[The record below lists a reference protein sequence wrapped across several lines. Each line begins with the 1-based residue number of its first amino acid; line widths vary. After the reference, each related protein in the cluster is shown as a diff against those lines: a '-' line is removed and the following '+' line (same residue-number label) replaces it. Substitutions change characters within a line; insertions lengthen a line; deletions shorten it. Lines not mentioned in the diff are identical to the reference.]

1 MPVMDIYQNQDR
13 EEQNIV
19 TRGSFNG
26 DWGGNFVAVKYSKR
40 PPGPKGE
47 TTIWASTLTAAPI
60 RRSDR
65 HRRRH
70 SRTRIA
76 RTATVR
82 TARWIT
88 SWCSS
93 IRCCATS
100 GRNDQ
105 IVGRNGAT

>member
-47 TTIWASTLTAAPI
+47 TTIWAYYLFNPDRSSNPPKRPASAAAQP
-60 RRSDR
+60 DTDCENC
-65 HRRRH
+65 HRQDGKVDHFLVQFYPVLR
-70 SRTRIA
+70 
-76 RTATVR
+76 
-82 TARWIT
+82 
-88 SWCSS
+88 
-93 IRCCATS
+93 
-100 GRNDQ
+100 DLMKK
-105 IVGRNGAT
+105 